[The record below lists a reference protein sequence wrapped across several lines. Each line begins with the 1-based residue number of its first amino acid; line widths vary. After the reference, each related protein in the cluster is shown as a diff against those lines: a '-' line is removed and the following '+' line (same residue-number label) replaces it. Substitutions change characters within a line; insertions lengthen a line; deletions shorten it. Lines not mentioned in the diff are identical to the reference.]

1 MREGGAP
8 AQAAALGRVD
18 AGARGG
24 VAPAVIA
31 APHAIEGAEALALL
45 GSGSGGLT
53 AAEAELRLRSCGP
66 NAIASAPPASA
77 AAILVA
83 QLRSVVVLLLVV
95 AAAVSLAVGDLL
107 EAAAVAGVLIINT
120 ALGFTIEIRA
130 RRAMEALVG
139 LEVARSAV
147 LRDGITREIDA
158 RELVPGD
165 VIVLEAGR
173 RVPADAR
180 LYDGA
185 DVRVDEAALTGES
198 LPVAKNPA
206 PVAADTPL
214 ADRSGMLHLGTT
226 VVAGAG
232 RAVVVATGMATEIGR
247 IGALVGSLG
256 EERTPLER
264 RLDALGHRLVALALA
279 AGATV
284 ALLGALR
291 GLPWVEIAQTALAL
305 AVAAVP
311 EGLPAVATVTLAL
324 AVHRMARRRA
334 LVRRLPSVET
344 LGAVTTICTD
354 KTGTLTAGE
363 PTVTVIADDA
373 REIAVSGAGYL
384 PAGDFCVDG
393 ARVDATLDERL
404 SAALRIGLL
413 ANHATLRAVDGAWH
427 AEGDPTEAALLVAG
441 RKAGLSREDLL
452 AAMPLA
458 GEVPFSSERMW
469 MATFHHGGRAG
480 TAGATPHDA
489 SERASMIAC
498 VKGAPGRVLA
508 ACSHVLEASGIRPLG
523 PVEAAELLARNERL
537 AARGL
542 RVLALATAVVAQA
555 DERALHDL
563 TFVALVGMTDPIAD
577 GVLETIA
584 SFRAAGIRTLM
595 ITGDQ
600 QMTARAIGRQLG
612 IVDDG
617 HDVLDGRTVA
627 ALDDAGLAAAIR
639 SAGAVSRISPEDK
652 LRIVASCQAR
662 GEIVAMLGDGVND
675 AAALR
680 KADVGVAMGGRG
692 TDVAKEAADVVLED
706 DRFAT
711 IAPAIE
717 QGRVVFD
724 DIRKFV
730 LFLFGCNFAEVVVLV
745 LGTAGSLE
753 VPLLPLQI
761 LWLNLVTDTFPALAL
776 ALEPAEPGV
785 MRRPPRDPGEELLS
799 RAFLRD
805 MAIAGVSIAAATL
818 AAFAVGH
825 FGAGG
830 GPEHAVT
837 MSFCTL
843 AIAQAFHL
851 GNRRSRFRVVSPRAA
866 LANPWAIGAVALV
879 VGLQVAATHWTPL
892 AGVLRTVPL
901 DAVQWAYVF
910 GLAALPAVAGE
921 LLKPAAPQRSPD

>member
-1 MREGGAP
+1 
-8 AQAAALGRVD
+8 V
-18 AGARGG
+18 
-24 VAPAVIA
+24 
-31 APHAIEGAEALALL
+31 
-45 GSGSGGLT
+45 
-53 AAEAELRLRSCGP
+53 
-66 NAIASAPPASA
+66 
-77 AAILVA
+77 
-83 QLRSVVVLLLVV
+83 
-95 AAAVSLAVGDLL
+95 
-107 EAAAVAGVLIINT
+107 
-120 ALGFTIEIRA
+120 
-130 RRAMEALVG
+130 
-139 LEVARSAV
+139 EV
-147 LRDGITREIDA
+147 
-158 RELVPGD
+158 
-165 VIVLEAGR
+165 
-173 RVPADAR
+173 
-180 LYDGA
+180 
-185 DVRVDEAALTGES
+185 
-198 LPVAKNPA
+198 
-206 PVAADTPL
+206 
-214 ADRSGMLHLGTT
+214 
-226 VVAGAG
+226 
-232 RAVVVATGMATEIGR
+232 
-247 IGALVGSLG
+247 
-256 EERTPLER
+256 
-264 RLDALGHRLVALALA
+264 
-279 AGATV
+279 
-284 ALLGALR
+284 
-291 GLPWVEIAQTALAL
+291 AQTALAL

-324 AVHRMARRRA
+324 AVHRMARRHA

-363 PTVTVIADDA
+363 PTVTVLADDA
-373 REIAVSGAGYL
+373 REIAVSGAGYA
-384 PAGDFCVDG
+384 PDGDF
-393 ARVDATLDERL
+393 RVADALLDPAHDLRL
-404 SAALRIGLL
+404 AAALRIGML
-413 ANHATLRAVDGAWH
+413 ANRATLRAVDGAWQV
-427 AEGDPTEAALLVAG
+427 EGDPTEAALLVAG
-441 RKAGLSREDLL
+441 RKAGLSRDALL
-452 AAMPLA
+452 RELPLI

-469 MATFHHGGRAG
+469 MATFHHGRALLG
-480 TAGATPHDA
+480 DAGAPCAADA
-489 SERASMIAC
+489 APTLLAC

-508 ACSHVLEASGIRPLG
+508 ACTQVLGATG
-523 PVEAAELLARNERL
+523 PRALDPAEAARLLAHNEHL
-537 AARGL
+537 ASRGL
-542 RVLALATAVVAQA
+542 RVLALATARVPRA
-555 DERALHDL
+555 DEGALSAL

-577 GVLETIA
+577 GVRETIA

-612 IVDDG
+612 IVDDA

-627 ALDDAGLAAAIR
+627 ALDDAGLAEAIR

-730 LFLFGCNFAEVVVLV
+730 LFLFGCNLAEVVVLV
-745 LGTAGSLE
+745 LGSAGSLE

-785 MRRPPRDPGEELLS
+785 MRRAPRDPGEELLS

-805 MAIAGVSIAAATL
+805 MTLAGMLIAVASL

-825 FGAGG
+825 FGPGG

-837 MSFCTL
+837 MTFCTL
-843 AIAQAFHL
+843 ALAQAFHL
-851 GNRRSRFRVVSPRAA
+851 GNRRSRFRVLSPRAV
-866 LANPWAIGAVALV
+866 LANPWAIAAVLLV
-879 VGLQVAATHWTPL
+879 MALQVAATHWAPL

-901 DAVQWAYVF
+901 DVVQWTCVLA
-910 GLAALPAVAGE
+910 LAALPAVVGE
-921 LLKPAAPQRSPD
+921 LSKPAAPAPARSLD